1 MTNPTGN
8 IPEIELKF
16 SGKADQQLVE
26 LTNRLVLF
34 GKLLD
39 SELKKLDKVDA
50 GIAKR
55 LRRAGTVLKA
65 ADGGARL
72 TTQFN
77 QAGNIANESGLYV
90 KATTENQ
97 QARMRKSFA
106 DSIRSQLFNDIYTK
120 PLAILNK
127 ATKGFLEEMVKS
139 GEGKLAK
146 DALLARRAQEA
157 FKGSS
162 SRVLSSLDKQIQYLN
177 DFDAG
182 LKQKAK
188 DLKEANAEAKR
199 KTREAAADAK
209 RVAKEA
215 EREAKR
221 VTDQAAKKAERVA
234 KEAEREAK
242 RTADQAAKKAERE
255 ATVRYQLSTM
265 QDNAY
270 APYLSHPKLRRSLE
284 ANSRARA
291 AGASIGGSRQRDVEA
306 LLARDSKSLT
316 GASRTSYYREGQRF
330 QRQADVQVA
339 LSNLSLHQEALRQA
353 VPRTAQGSPIRK
365 ELENTLRELELEKK
379 QLNAV
384 LAAFTRSVN
393 AEDLTIKE
401 LNKLLADRKR
411 GAKERSYSDS
421 LKSLQGFDPK
431 GFLTLSEADKGII
444 KKQLKDVKRW
454 LDQAAREEL
463 EAGNTQKSL
472 ALSRQWV
479 MLDQKSTAIRNSE
492 QAKREAAAEAKRVAK
507 EAEREAKRVAKEAER
522 EAKRVAKEAE
532 REAKRTADQA
542 AKKAERE
549 ATVRYQLSA
558 IQDNAYAPY
567 LNHPKLRP
575 LLDANARARATRTA
589 MSGSR
594 QRDVE
599 ALLAG
604 DSKNLVGASRIRY
617 YQDGQKFKNQGD
629 VQIALS
635 GLSLHREAL
644 SQALPR
650 TAQGSPMRK
659 ELENTLHNLAIEEQQ
674 LRAVLASFRRV
685 MTSQDATVTE
695 MNKLMADR
703 KRGAKEKSYA
713 TSLRDLHLF
722 DPKNFAALSDA
733 EKGMIKKQFK
743 EVKRWLEQAARE
755 ELEAGNAGKALS
767 LSRQWVML
775 DQKSTAIRNSEQG
788 KAAAEKRKLREDT
801 RYEEVKNRQ
810 YRDTSIESQIK
821 DMKNL
826 AALKVK
832 QTELT
837 GEMRRAT
844 ELFYAAQKKG
854 DVEEIARA
862 EQLLKLYAQEKLALM
877 ERQKMLQP
885 RKGTAERFAE
895 LNTPQGRAGLFAT
908 QGLLRENYAIQNV
921 LTGSISGG
929 YNFIKD
935 FEAALKQT
943 QAISQASTV
952 QVDRLKNSIIE
963 VSDASRF
970 SAIQLAEASTVLAQ
984 AGFSIGE
991 VEKSLSAVA
1000 TLATATGSSLEDS
1013 VDIATSVLGAFQLSA
1028 SSMPDIVNQI
1038 TQAMNLSKLDV
1049 PKFKLA
1055 LQYAG
1060 NTAAEMGM
1068 SFRETLA
1075 DIATIANTGIRSG
1088 STMGT
1093 GMRQILA
1100 DLAAPSAKFKAILK
1114 ELGLTL
1120 TDVDVR
1126 VFGLSGVLKNLKE
1139 KGFSAADALEAF
1151 QLRAANIFTALGNNL
1166 DTYDQLYVALDD
1178 NTAAMRA
1185 QEIQMDS
1192 LAAQSDRMNNQFKIL
1207 ADTVGGETA
1216 SAITDLFRG
1225 IANMTSQLNT
1235 LMEDSV
1241 AGSVVKFGLL
1251 TFTIAGLSFA
1261 IVRTIQMLAGLSLV
1275 MRAARIQS
1283 EAIIAAKAAET
1294 AATVGATAA
1303 SATYTA
1309 VKTTETG
1316 VIAGASVYTKAY
1328 TAARLAETAAT
1339 TRASV
1344 VTNSYT
1350 ASLIAN
1356 TAAMFRNIA
1365 AGRILTAVSMFT
1377 RAHPLLV
1384 FLTLGATLATAFT
1397 LASNQLGTTIA
1408 QNKKTLDE
1416 QVGVYKEL
1424 EDSIKTYESSVS
1436 EIDNKLSSL
1445 NSRSESLRKNQGELA
1460 VEFSEVRKKALELG
1474 VSLST
1479 QVENTVDS
1487 LRMAWEELRKEMT
1500 KKIIVDVSL
1509 KSQALD
1515 QQQASARN
1523 LYNLTTEKQG
1533 YTGGKALFRTSANQ
1547 PRGMRA
1553 TTRPRGMMA
1562 TTRPLVEKY
1571 FNSELPALGKGEV
1584 RVKDG
1589 DAYLAVGNAT
1599 RLAAGFAQNL
1609 GFTPEQSEGLIASM
1623 LKTQRYLTADVE
1635 RLNPKQLETVNK
1647 ELQQSFEEVNA
1658 LLLELNKRLMRA
1670 STDKNYSERHRKQFR
1685 MAKKE
1690 LEENFLRK
1698 APMEEDPD
1706 APESLAMRYA
1716 AFQAIVSQSKA
1727 TKLVNS
1733 EAARAG
1739 AAQMRQNK
1747 EGVFSSGF
1755 LMSKAQPLTVA
1766 QVNAL
1771 SKSRDR
1777 WFPLVEK
1784 IAAEQGLDPNLL
1796 MALLQTESGGNPD
1809 VTSKDGAAGLIQLM
1823 PKTAAAYGV
1832 SSQERFNPEKNIRA
1846 AAKYLKDLEKDP
1858 STQGQISRML
1868 MAYNYGQG
1876 NLQKASQGK
1885 GTIEELFASVPKETQ
1900 DHLIRTASNYAALSA
1915 QNIPR
1920 GGATVLK
1927 AAAYDTEDYRRI
1939 NKEIGELAISK
1950 SSISRRLKLAQ
1961 EAQDENQTRVL
1972 TQMLAEAEAQS
1983 QRLQE
1988 DRNQILA
1995 AAKEQVN
2002 TEREKLEV
2010 EAEISKLQKEA
2021 LVQGK
2026 TADLNRIDPAK
2037 DFEAYKKA
2045 LTELIETKKLA
2056 ALEGLNLEKLKA
2068 GESDITTDALIL
2080 KAQKEKLITA
2090 KSQLELARIKRE
2102 GDDMLHAA
2110 RKKYEEEQL
2119 RILLEGIKNR
2129 TDALKKEH
2137 DEALGLIEERTRL
2150 TQALIA
2156 KETNSRNL
2164 FVDVLRQSRS
2174 NMDNP
2179 LRKFEYNSGDIEAL
2193 DKTIGRISA
2202 ANEDYNER
2210 FDLNETLKNNQASS
2224 EALKQLESDRLIE
2237 SINTEEKMAE
2247 VLIKAKGNADDKVYQ
2262 ALKDRLE
2269 ALKDQLRVYSG
2280 KLTEL
2285 KTQEDTLNRKL
2296 QVLNTGDL
2304 ADEYRNLSNKGEKT
2318 QDKKSAAER
2327 RLKLFEDLADTRA
2340 KSDPE
2345 SKVAKFFQSKAESYR
2360 GEIEQYGEELSTIA
2374 NRKSQIEAELA
2385 KNFSADE
2392 VAALLTGR
2400 KGIGERLASHYRQQ
2414 AADRLSDDGTFQDA
2428 LTITDSLKEG
2438 FEGLTSSLM
2447 KSTDSVEDFFR
2458 AIIGRSREGKDAWRQ
2473 FGLGIIESALKVVTN
2488 RMVEQMMEL
2497 MLGAED
2503 PKTGKQTSQ
2512 GWLQMGMSAL
2522 KSMFSAGGSD
2532 KTSATKMATGGK
2544 VTGGTPNKDSVPIMA
2559 MPNEWVLPTSTT
2571 KVLGDQF
2578 MEGLRT
2584 NPAATMAKVTGVGAM
2599 MGGSR
2604 GSSETNVY
2612 VVSPDKT
2619 PTGLTSK
2626 DVIVTISQDLANN
2639 GPIHQMIKQIKQ

>member
-50 GIAKR
+50 GIAKK

-120 PLAILNK
+120 PLATLNK

-221 VTDQAAKKAERVA
+221 VT
-234 KEAEREAK
+234 
-242 RTADQAAKKAERE
+242 DQAAKKAERE

-421 LKSLQGFDPK
+421 LKSLQSFDPK
-431 GFLTLSEADKGII
+431 GFLNLSEADKGVI

-492 QAKREAAAEAKRVAK
+492 QAKREAAAEAKRAAK

-522 EAKRVAKEAE
+522 DAKRA
-532 REAKRTADQA
+532 ADQA
-542 AKKAERE
+542 ARKAERE

-575 LLDANARARATRTA
+575 LLEANARARATRTA

-685 MTSQDATVTE
+685 MTSQDATVNE

-821 DMKNL
+821 GMKDL
-826 AALKVK
+826 ATLKVK

-1416 QVGVYKEL
+1416 QIGVYKEL

-1533 YTGGKALFRTSANQ
+1533 YTGGKALFRNSAMQ
-1547 PRGMRA
+1547 
-1553 TTRPRGMMA
+1553 TRGMMA

-1589 DAYLAVGNAT
+1589 DAYLAVGNAN
-1599 RLAAGFAQNL
+1599 RLVAGYAQKL

-1635 RLNPKQLETVNK
+1635 RLNPKQIETVNK

-1670 STDKNYSERHRKQFR
+1670 STDKNYSEWHRKRFR

-1809 VTSKDGAAGLIQLM
+1809 VTSEAGAAGLIQLM

-1846 AAKYLKDLEKDP
+1846 AAKYLKDLERDP

-1900 DHLIRTASNYAALSA
+1900 DHLIQTASNYAALSA

-1961 EAQDENQTRVL
+1961 EAQDENQTMVL
-1972 TQMLAEAEAQS
+1972 TQILAEAEAHS

-2262 ALKDRLE
+2262 ALKDRLD

-2327 RLKLFEDLADTRA
+2327 RLKLFEDLAATWA

-2360 GEIEQYGEELSTIA
+2360 REIEQYEEELSAFA

-2385 KNFSADE
+2385 KNFSADK

-2497 MLGAED
+2497 MLGTED